1 VKTGIMTRE
10 IKGMITMKKS
20 NFLSISATTL
30 ALALAGCASTSGSG
44 KGAREPLPDE
54 VNGGGASATERETI
68 STKQAEQ
75 IIPKE
80 KKRNI
85 SADARADFE
94 KAMKRYQD
102 ARKDDGLSRSECSS
116 VADAFKRV
124 ADDNPGLTEARFN
137 QGAVL
142 YECGRDDDAAK
153 IWDGMKYGPAITNL
167 GYIAWKNNE
176 QGRAE
181 SMFKRAIDEDPLH
194 SVEARNNIAQIL
206 RDKARKAGSSEEK
219 KNYVSQ
225 AVSNLRTV
233 LALDSNN
240 LQAFS
245 TLAFIYYDMNMLEM
259 AKLVGNQAIKK
270 AEEIA
275 TGKFEEEK
283 VEEAQE
289 KAAVKAGKGKKAAK
303 DKGEKK
309 GDEEGEPAKPKEIGR
324 EAGTGVTG
332 DMKKQ
337 LAVVHNTLG
346 LVELKKKNI
355 SPAIKQFKEAATLNP
370 NFAEARM
377 NLAALS
383 LNNRDYNTAEENFRA
398 VIKLQP
404 KNFEAAI
411 GLGVALRGNK
421 KIDEA
426 EAQYNSAKGIDPSQ
440 GASYFNLGLL
450 YQEYKDG
457 QKPSLQKA
465 QEYYR
470 SFLGHASGGTQESL
484 KKEAEKRIK
493 DIDEIYVALEEA
505 AKMQAESEAMQKKAE
520 EQQKQMEEEMK
531 KQEAAEKAAAEK
543 AAADKAA
550 GDAKKAG
557 GDAKGAGD
565 KAAPAGAGDKG
576 AAPGA
581 GDAGKTEGAPADDK
595 AAGDK
600 PAGKK
605 GGKKKK

>member
-1 VKTGIMTRE
+1 MTRE

-20 NFLSISATTL
+20 KLLTITGATL
-30 ALALAGCASTSGSG
+30 ALALAGCATSGG
-44 KGAREPLPDE
+44 TKTAREPLPDE
-54 VNGGGASATERETI
+54 EGGKGSSSSPTERETI

-85 SADARADFE
+85 SADARADFD
-94 KAMKRYQD
+94 KAMQRYT
-102 ARKDDGLSRSECSS
+102 AAKKGDGLSRSECGS
-116 VADAFKRV
+116 VSDAFKRV
-124 ADDNPGLTEARFN
+124 ADDNPGLVEARFN

-142 YECGRDDDAAK
+142 YECGRDDEAAK
-153 IWDGMKYGPAITNL
+153 IWEGLKYGPAMTNL

-176 QGRAE
+176 PGRAE
-181 SMFKRAIDEDPLH
+181 SLFNQAIKDDPLH

-206 RDKARKAGSSEEK
+206 RDRAHKADPSARKE
-219 KNYVSQ
+219 YVAA

-283 VEEAQE
+283 MEEAAE
-289 KAAVKAGKGKKAAK
+289 GKAAKGAKGKGKKE
-303 DKGEKK
+303 KGEKK
-309 GDEEGEPAKPKEIGR
+309 GEGDEEAGKPKEIGR
-324 EAGTGVTG
+324 EAGTGVTS

-355 SPAIKQFKEAATLNP
+355 SPAIKQFKEAVGLNP

-383 LNNRDYNTAEENFRA
+383 LNNRDYLTAEENFRA
-398 VIKLQP
+398 VSKLQP

-426 EAQYNSAKGIDPSQ
+426 EAQYNAAKSLDPSQ

-450 YQEYKDG
+450 FQEYKDG

-465 QEYYR
+465 QDYYR
-470 SFLGHASGGTQESL
+470 QFLGHTSNSTSDSL
-484 KKEAEKRIK
+484 KREAEKRIK
-493 DIDEIYVALEEA
+493 DIDEIYVALAEA
-505 AKMQAESEAMQKKAE
+505 EKMQREAEEMQKKAE
-520 EQQKQMEEEMK
+520 AQQKQMEEEMK
-531 KQEAAEKAAAEK
+531 KQEAAEKAAADK
-543 AAADKAA
+543 AASDKAA

-557 GDAKGAGD
+557 GAAGGDKGAD
-565 KAAPAGAGDKG
+565 KAAPASGGDKGDKG
-576 AAPGA
+576 AGA
-581 GDAGKTEGAPADDK
+581 GDDAAGKTEGAADDK
-595 AAGDK
+595 APADK
-600 PAGKK
+600 PAKK

>member
-1 VKTGIMTRE
+1 MTRTT
-10 IKGMITMKKS
+10 KGMITMTKS
-20 NFLSISATTL
+20 NLLTVSGATL
-30 ALALAGCASTSGSG
+30 ALALAGCASTGG
-44 KGAREPLPDE
+44 TKTAREPLPDE
-54 VNGGGASATERETI
+54 EGKGGAAVTERETI
-68 STKQAEQ
+68 STKNAEQ

-116 VADAFKRV
+116 VSDAFKRV
-124 ADDNPGLTEARFN
+124 ADDNPGLVEARFN

-142 YECGRDDDAAK
+142 YECGRDDEAAR
-153 IWDGMKYGPAITNL
+153 IWDGLKYGPAITNL

-176 QGRAE
+176 AGRAE
-181 SMFKRAIDEDPLH
+181 SLFKRAIDEDPLH
-194 SVEARNNIAQIL
+194 SVEARNNMAQIQ
-206 RDKARKAGSSEEK
+206 RDKARKASSSEEK
-219 KNYVSQ
+219 RNYVAQ

-283 VEEAQE
+283 VEEAND
-289 KAAVKAGKGKKAAK
+289 KAAGKAGKGAKGKK
-303 DKGEKK
+303 DKAEKK
-309 GDEEGEPAKPKEIGR
+309 GDEEEAAKPKEIGR
-324 EAGTGVTG
+324 EAGTGVTS

-355 SPAIKQFKEAATLNP
+355 SPAIKQFKEAVGLNP

-377 NLAALS
+377 NLASLS
-383 LNNRDYNTAEENFRA
+383 LNNRDYNTAEENFKA
-398 VIKLQP
+398 VLKLQP

-426 EAQYNSAKGIDPSQ
+426 EAQYNAAKGLDPSQ
-440 GASYFNLGLL
+440 GGSYFNLGLL

-465 QEYYR
+465 QDYYR
-470 SFLGHASGGTQESL
+470 QFLGHASGGTSESL

-520 EQQKQMEEEMK
+520 EQQKQMEEQMK
-531 KQEAAEKAAAEK
+531 KQEEEEKKKAEADKAAAE
-543 AAADKAA
+543 
-550 GDAKKAG
+550 AKKAG
-557 GDAKGAGD
+557 GA
-565 KAAPAGAGDKG
+565 AGDKG
-576 AAPGA
+576 APAAAGA
-581 GDAGKTEGAPADDK
+581 DKGAAAGGADAAGKTEGAVDG
-595 AAGDK
+595 AGDK
-600 PAGKK
+600 APAAGKK

>member
-1 VKTGIMTRE
+1 MTRNA
-10 IKGMITMKKS
+10 KGMITMTKS
-20 NFLSISATTL
+20 NHLTITGATL
-30 ALALAGCASTSGSG
+30 ALALAGCATSGG
-44 KGAREPLPDE
+44 TKTAKEPLPDE
-54 VNGGGASATERETI
+54 EGKGGAAVTERETI

-116 VADAFKRV
+116 VSDAFKRV
-124 ADDNPGLTEARFN
+124 ADDNPGLVEARFN

-142 YECGRDDDAAK
+142 YECGRDDEAAR
-153 IWDGMKYGPAITNL
+153 IWDGLKYGPAITNL

-181 SMFKRAIDEDPLH
+181 SLFKRAIDEDPLH
-194 SVEARNNIAQIL
+194 SVEARNNMAQIQ

-219 KNYVSQ
+219 KNYVAQ

-283 VEEAQE
+283 VEEANE
-289 KAAVKAGKGKKAAK
+289 KAAVKAGKGKAKGK
-303 DKGEKK
+303 DKAEKK
-309 GDEEGEPAKPKEIGR
+309 GDEEEGTKPKEIGR
-324 EAGTGVTG
+324 EAGTGVTS

-355 SPAIKQFKEAATLNP
+355 SPAIKQFKEAVGLNP

-383 LNNRDYNTAEENFRA
+383 LNNRDYVTAEENFKA

-404 KNFEAAI
+404 KNFEASI

-426 EAQYNSAKGIDPSQ
+426 EAQYNVAKGLDPSQ
-440 GASYFNLGLL
+440 GGSYFNLGLL

-465 QEYYR
+465 QDYYR
-470 SFLGHASGGTQESL
+470 QFLGHQSGGTSQSL
-484 KKEAEKRIK
+484 VKEAEKRIK

-520 EQQKQMEEEMK
+520 EQQKQMEEQMK
-531 KQEAAEKAAAEK
+531 KQEEEEKKKAEADKAAAE
-543 AAADKAA
+543 
-550 GDAKKAG
+550 AKKAG
-557 GDAKGAGD
+557 GDKGAAATAGGD
-565 KAAPAGAGDKG
+565 KAGDKG
-576 AAPGA
+576 AAAAA
-581 GDAGKTEGAPADDK
+581 GDAAGKTEGAADDK
-595 AAGDK
+595 AAA

>member
-1 VKTGIMTRE
+1 MTRD
-10 IKGMITMKKS
+10 IKGMSTMKKS
-20 NFLSISATTL
+20 NLLTITGAGL
-30 ALALAGCASTSGSG
+30 LALAGCASTSGST
-44 KGAREPLPDE
+44 KSAKEALPDE
-54 VNGGGASATERETI
+54 EGKGGAAVTERETI

-102 ARKDDGLSRSECSS
+102 ARKEDGLSRSECSS
-116 VADAFKRV
+116 VSDAFKRV
-124 ADDNPGLTEARFN
+124 ADDNPGLVEARFN

-142 YECGRDDDAAK
+142 YECGRDDEAAR
-153 IWDGMKYGPAITNL
+153 IWDGLKYGPAITNI

-176 QGRAE
+176 AGRAE
-181 SMFKRAIDEDPLH
+181 SLFKRAIDEDPLH
-194 SVEARNNIAQIL
+194 SVEARNNMAQIQ
-206 RDKARKAGSSEEK
+206 RDKARRASSNEEK
-219 KNYVSQ
+219 RNYVAQ

-270 AEEIA
+270 ADEIA

-283 VEEAQE
+283 VEEANE
-289 KAAVKAGKGKKAAK
+289 KAAVKAGKGKAKK

-309 GDEEGEPAKPKEIGR
+309 GDEEEAGKPKEIGR

-355 SPAIKQFKEAATLNP
+355 SPAIKQFKEAVSLNA

-383 LNNRDYNTAEENFRA
+383 LNNRDYLTAEENFKA

-421 KIDEA
+421 KIEEA
-426 EAQYNSAKGIDPSQ
+426 EAQYNAAKGLDPSQ
-440 GASYFNLGLL
+440 GGSYFNLGLL

-465 QEYYR
+465 QDYYR
-470 SFLGHASGGTQESL
+470 QFLGHASGGTSDSL

-520 EQQKQMEEEMK
+520 EQQKQMEEQMK
-531 KQEAAEKAAAEK
+531 KQEEEEKKKAEADKAAAE
-543 AAADKAA
+543 
-550 GDAKKAG
+550 AKKAG
-557 GDAKGAGD
+557 G
-565 KAAPAGAGDKG
+565 APGGDKG
-576 AAPGA
+576 APAAG
-581 GDAGKTEGAPADDK
+581 GDAAKGAAPAAGGDAAPADGEK
-595 AAGDK
+595 APA
-600 PAGKK
+600 AGKK

>member
-1 VKTGIMTRE
+1 MTRNS
-10 IKGMITMKKS
+10 KGMIIMKKS
-20 NFLSISATTL
+20 KLLTITT
-30 ALALAGCASTSGSG
+30 ALALAGCATTGGG
-44 KGAREPLPDE
+44 KTAKEPLPDE
-54 VNGGGASATERETI
+54 EGKGGAAVTERETI
-68 STKQAEQ
+68 STKNAEQ

-80 KKRNI
+80 KKRAI

-102 ARKDDGLSRSECSS
+102 AKKGDGGLSRSECSS
-116 VADAFKRV
+116 VSDAFKRV
-124 ADDNPGLTEARFN
+124 ADDNPGLVEARFN

-142 YECGRDDDAAK
+142 YECGRDDEAARV
-153 IWDGMKYGPAITNL
+153 WEGLKYGPAITNL

-176 QGRAE
+176 PGRAE
-181 SMFKRAIDEDPLH
+181 SQFQRAITDDPLH

-206 RDKARKAGSSEEK
+206 RDKARKASGDERK
-219 KNYVSQ
+219 KYVAD

-283 VEEAQE
+283 VEEAND
-289 KAAVKAGKGKKAAK
+289 KAAGKAGKGAKGKK
-303 DKGEKK
+303 DKAEKK
-309 GDEEGEPAKPKEIGR
+309 GDEEEAAKPKEIGR
-324 EAGTGVTG
+324 EAGTGVTS

-355 SPAIKQFKEAATLNP
+355 SPAIKQFKEAVGLNP

-377 NLAALS
+377 NLASLS
-383 LNNRDYNTAEENFRA
+383 LNNRDYNTAEENFKA
-398 VIKLQP
+398 VLKLQP

-426 EAQYNSAKGIDPSQ
+426 EAQYNAAKGLDPSQ
-440 GASYFNLGLL
+440 GGSYFNLGLL

-465 QEYYR
+465 QDYYR
-470 SFLGHASGGTQESL
+470 QFLGHASGGTSESL

-520 EQQKQMEEEMK
+520 EQQKQMEEQMK
-531 KQEAAEKAAAEK
+531 KQEEEEKKKAEADKAAAE
-543 AAADKAA
+543 
-550 GDAKKAG
+550 AKKAG
-557 GDAKGAGD
+557 GA
-565 KAAPAGAGDKG
+565 AGDKG
-576 AAPGA
+576 APAAAGA
-581 GDAGKTEGAPADDK
+581 DKAAADAAGKTEGAVDG
-595 AAGDK
+595 AGDK
-600 PAGKK
+600 APAAGKK